1 MQRVLFRPT
10 KQNLVE
16 FIEIEEPS
24 QGRHFLCVSGNG
36 FPFNFATIPDVDLI
50 RFDSSLIIGLCL
62 FLHGSCNFTFN
73 I

>member
-24 QGRHFLCVSGNG
+24 QGRHFLCVSGIWL
-36 FPFNFATIPDVDLI
+36 PFEFGRHFNLFRIKSASAWVYAHLSMIVLI
-50 RFDSSLIIGLCL
+50 VLY
-62 FLHGSCNFTFN
+62 
-73 I
+73 